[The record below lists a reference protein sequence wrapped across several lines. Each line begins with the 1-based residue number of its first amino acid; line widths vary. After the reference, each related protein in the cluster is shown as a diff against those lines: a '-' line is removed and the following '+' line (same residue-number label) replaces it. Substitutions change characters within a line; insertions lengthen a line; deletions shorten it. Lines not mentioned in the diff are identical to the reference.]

1 MPFPIRFSWEKLS
14 VYCWRDPTLN
24 NFTRSIACPL
34 GANEA
39 KIGSGILLSEEW
51 SEKGGRGG
59 ACGKTPES
67 NPLLMSILWSCFSG
81 SSFLLL
87 QSFKCLTSEETA
99 TLSLP
104 LSLTVPNCGLENA
117 SSVNHN
123 RPWDHGYKAKLKQ
136 LKKNIYG
143 WGRILPFPAWWSS
156 GFWNESSLWELAYAY
171 TWCVFSVSSSNG
183 LLLQQRDRKRHVS
196 RESSTTINNP
206 ATTIQVTLFDFVSW
220 LSIRACGNWIDD
232 GPVVWFSGTNT
243 GGVIA
248 IGEGDGEGEKSGG
261 DGRRVVL
268 NGFPSFLQNENTRFY
283 SWKTT
288 TTEQNLNTSHKL
300 FLEWFLKAIILK

>member
-136 LKKNIYG
+136 LKKYIYMAEEEFCLFLLDG
-143 WGRILPFPAWWSS
+143 QASGMNHHYESWHMHIL
-156 GFWNESSLWELAYAY
+156 GVSSLFLHPMAFFCNNVIGKGMWVEKVAQ
-171 TWCVFSVSSSNG
+171 
-183 LLLQQRDRKRHVS
+183 LLTILQQQSKWHCLISYD
-196 RESSTTINNP
+196 
-206 ATTIQVTLFDFVSW
+206 
-220 LSIRACGNWIDD
+220 
-232 GPVVWFSGTNT
+232 
-243 GGVIA
+243 
-248 IGEGDGEGEKSGG
+248 
-261 DGRRVVL
+261 
-268 NGFPSFLQNENTRFY
+268 GFPSEHVETGLMMVQ
-283 SWKTT
+283 
-288 TTEQNLNTSHKL
+288 
-300 FLEWFLKAIILK
+300 

>member
-51 SEKGGRGG
+51 SEKGGCGG

-67 NPLLMSILWSCFSG
+67 NPLMSILWSCFSG

-87 QSFKCLTSEETA
+87 QSFKCLTSEEIA

-104 LSLTVPNCGLENA
+104 LSLTFPNCGLENA

-136 LKKNIYG
+136 LKKKNWLRKNFAFSCLVVRLLEWIIIMRVGICIY
-143 WGRILPFPAWWSS
+143 LV
-156 GFWNESSLWELAYAY
+156 
-171 TWCVFSVSSSNG
+171 C
-183 LLLQQRDRKRHVS
+183 LLCFFIQWPS
-196 RESSTTINNP
+196 F
-206 ATTIQVTLFDFVSW
+206 ATTW
-220 LSIRACGNWIDD
+220 
-232 GPVVWFSGTNT
+232 
-243 GGVIA
+243 
-248 IGEGDGEGEKSGG
+248 
-261 DGRRVVL
+261 
-268 NGFPSFLQNENTRFY
+268 
-283 SWKTT
+283 
-288 TTEQNLNTSHKL
+288 
-300 FLEWFLKAIILK
+300 